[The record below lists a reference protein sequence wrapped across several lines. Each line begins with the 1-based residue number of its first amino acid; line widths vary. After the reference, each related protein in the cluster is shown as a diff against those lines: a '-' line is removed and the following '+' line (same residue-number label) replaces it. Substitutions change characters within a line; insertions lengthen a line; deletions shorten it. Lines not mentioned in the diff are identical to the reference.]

1 MPARR
6 LGHAD
11 QGVRQYPAVL
21 GGAFDLDQLADGVG
35 GVVQDLVDDAGE
47 LGVVA
52 GRRAEQQ
59 PERGA
64 VVGDEPEV
72 GAEALLDAFPAGV
85 GPAGRLGQLVQE
97 LAADVGEQ
105 LDEQR
110 PLRREVLVEHGLGDA
125 GRGGDVV
132 HGGGGEAAGREHV
145 ARDVEKLPPAL
156 LGRESHRH
164 RRHVTGR

>member
-1 MPARR
+1 MATRR

-11 QGVRQYPAVL
+11 EGVRQHPTVL

-47 LGVVA
+47 ILVVA
-52 GRRAEQQ
+52 SRRAEQQ
-59 PERGA
+59 PERGP

-72 GAEALLDAFPAGV
+72 GAETHLDALAAGV
-85 GPAGRLGQLVQE
+85 RPARRLGQLVQE

-110 PLRREVLVEHGLGDA
+110 PFRREMLVQDGLRDA
-125 GRGGDVV
+125 GGGGDVV
-132 HGGGGEAAGREHV
+132 HGRRGEAAGREHV
-145 ARDVEKLPPAL
+145 ARDVEELSTAL

-164 RRHVTGR
+164 RRHGTRR